1 MHATRTF
8 PSLIFKE
15 GLMSLIVALR
25 WYVMLASRTHV
36 FSYRNKLRTSFIYLI
51 LNDTNRSW

>member
-25 WYVMLASRTHV
+25 WYVMLASRTRV
-36 FSYRNKLRTSFIYLI
+36 FFVQEQVTNKFHLSYP
-51 LNDTNRSW
+51 